1 MDDEQQQAG
10 DLALTVVPQVGRLV
24 DTGEDGEPFRLV
36 DPDGVPVA
44 AARTYF
50 RELQASGRSTATLR
64 SYGMDLLRWFRF
76 CWAIDVGWD
85 RATRVEAREFS
96 RWLRMPGQPVRAHW
110 RAQQT
115 TPVVPARAGEGGRGL
130 LGFGL
135 RTQRNGVAWLLRLPP
150 GGRQWAAAEPLPV
163 GSATP
168 RGAGARASQ
177 SDGAAP

>member
-1 MDDEQQQAG
+1 MDEQQQQAG

-44 AARTYF
+44 AAQTYF
-50 RELQASGRSTATLR
+50 QELQASGRSTATLR

-110 RAQQT
+110 RAQQA
-115 TPVVPARAGEGGRGL
+115 TPVVPARAGEGYSASVRA
-130 LGFGL
+130 
-135 RTQRNGVAWLLRLPP
+135 QRNGVAWLLRLPP
-150 GGRQWAAAEPLPV
+150 GGRQRAAAEPLPV
-163 GSATP
+163 GSVTP
-168 RGAGARASQ
+168 RSAGARASQ